1 MAIPLLVSTDTTVEL
16 VYTADPCVDA
26 EKGSDGYDRWALATD
41 AVCKRGA
48 DLVTVRALNGEER
61 WRAESQGEGPDR
73 FYFWADLGV
82 VGVSSTE
89 DVKIWL
95 RRLDV
100 GCLIKLASCVMLVT
114 YGRPIGALEGEPE
127 EGTFREDD

>member
-26 EKGSDGYDRWALATD
+26 DKGADGYDRWLPASD
-41 AVCKRGA
+41 AVCKKGA
-48 DLVTVRALNGEER
+48 DLVQVRALNGEER
-61 WRAESQGEGPDR
+61 WRADSQDEGPDR

-82 VGVSSTE
+82 VSVSSTP

-95 RRLDV
+95 RRL
-100 GCLIKLASCVMLVT
+100 
-114 YGRPIGALEGEPE
+114 R
-127 EGTFREDD
+127 